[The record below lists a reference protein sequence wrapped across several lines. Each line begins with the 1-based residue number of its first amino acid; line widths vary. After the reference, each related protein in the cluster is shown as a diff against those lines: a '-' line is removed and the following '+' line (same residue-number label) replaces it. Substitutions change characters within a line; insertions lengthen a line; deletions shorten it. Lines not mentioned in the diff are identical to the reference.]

1 MDNMGITFNLD
12 QLHKRLMP
20 SLNSQL
26 SSRDDQTH
34 CSSKLRRASVLI
46 SFLQPD
52 SKTPSSSIEL
62 LFVKRATG
70 LPQHSGEVAF
80 PGGTMK
86 SDIDS
91 TFFATALREAQE
103 EVGITPNQ
111 VHPWG
116 YLRPIKS
123 ISQFCIIPVLAELSP
138 PFQFHPDCHE
148 IVDVFTVPLAH
159 FLIPKNHRIIDR
171 FISGD
176 HYQLHSFMYQGNTIW
191 GVTGALVYRIL
202 TYIYPKLFP
211 NDPDPYHAEQ
221 QIA

>member
-1 MDNMGITFNLD
+1 MIVMDNVGITFNLD
-12 QLHKRLMP
+12 QLHKQLMP

-26 SSRDDQTH
+26 SSRDDHTH
-34 CSSKLRRASVLI
+34 CPSKLRRASVLI

-52 SKTPSSSIEL
+52 SKNSSSPIEL

-80 PGGTMK
+80 PGGTVK
-86 SDIDS
+86 PDVDS

-103 EVGITPNQ
+103 EIGITPNQ

-116 YLRPIKS
+116 YLSPIKS
-123 ISQFCIIPVLAELSP
+123 ISHFCIVPVMAELTP

-159 FLIPKNHRIIDR
+159 FLRP
-171 FISGD
+171 IS
-176 HYQLHSFMYQGNTIW
+176 
-191 GVTGALVYRIL
+191 
-202 TYIYPKLFP
+202 
-211 NDPDPYHAEQ
+211 
-221 QIA
+221 